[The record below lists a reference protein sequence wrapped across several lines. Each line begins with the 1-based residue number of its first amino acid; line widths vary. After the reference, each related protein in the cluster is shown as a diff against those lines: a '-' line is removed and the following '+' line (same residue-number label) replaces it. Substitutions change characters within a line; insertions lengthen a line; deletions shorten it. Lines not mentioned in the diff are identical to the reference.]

1 MNNSNDRLDRIE
13 AILAATAIQQQAN
26 TVALDRLTDRVD
38 RIAVQQQANTL
49 GDRAT
54 GSSNQRQHRSQ

>member
-1 MNNSNDRLDRIE
+1 MNSSNDRLDRIE

-26 TVALDRLTDRVD
+26 TVALDRLDRVD